1 VTPDGKRM
9 PPRPSPTWLIALRML
24 WPLPVAMVLMATSTV
39 AEGRGADSVKLLLIS
54 ILLAGFVTPA
64 TVAVETTLLMLRLPR
79 RVRWAPVLLVV
90 PRIVAIPI
98 LAALAA
104 MCIGAI
110 ALLGAELIGIP
121 LIGAGG

>member
-1 VTPDGKRM
+1 M
-9 PPRPSPTWLIALRML
+9 PPKPSATWFIALRML
-24 WPLPVAMVLMATSTV
+24 WPLPVAMVLMTTSTV
-39 AEGRGADSVKLLLIS
+39 AEGRGADSVNLLLIA
-54 ILLAGFVTPA
+54 ILLAVFVTPA

-98 LAALAA
+98 LAAISGA
-104 MCIGAI
+104 CIGAV
-110 ALLGAELIGIP
+110 ALFGAELIGIP